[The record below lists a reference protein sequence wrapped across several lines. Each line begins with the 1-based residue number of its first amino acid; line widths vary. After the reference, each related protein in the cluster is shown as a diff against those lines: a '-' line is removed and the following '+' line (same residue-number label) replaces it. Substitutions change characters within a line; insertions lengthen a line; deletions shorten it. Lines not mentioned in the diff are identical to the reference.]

1 MPQFMGYQKV
11 KQQNLCTLSVK
22 VSGNLMVLLWLLET
36 AVPLMVSIAF
46 CIDFKDYKYI
56 LSMFLTDFIVI
67 SVKDDLTFCLI
78 QVSQQKANIW

>member
-1 MPQFMGYQKV
+1 MLQSMGCQKV

-22 VSGNLMVLLWLLET
+22 VSGNLTVLLCLLET

-46 CIDFKDYKYI
+46 FTDFKDYKYI

-67 SVKDDLTFCLI
+67 SVKDDLTFCVI
-78 QVSQQKANIW
+78 QVSQQKANMW